1 MAGSGIFGGILII
14 LFGIV
19 NCFFGY
25 VYFRLLLGVW
35 GFFMGGALGISLASD
50 GAPIVVLAAG
60 LIGAII
66 GALLIYLL
74 FRVGVLLIGALLGY
88 ALTAALLA
96 ALGINENI
104 FVLSL
109 GGAATFALLALFM
122 NRVFIIVLTAFSGA
136 SAIITGVSLLLDA
149 ERITRAFAERRFAP
163 VSAETPLIVG
173 VFWLLLAVA
182 GIIIQY
188 RSLDDDR

>member
-50 GAPIVVLAAG
+50 AAPVVVLAAG
-60 LIGAII
+60 LIGAVL

-74 FRVGVLLIGALLGY
+74 FRVGLLIIGALLGY

-104 FVLSL
+104 LLLAL
-109 GGAATFALLALFM
+109 GGALIFGILALVL

-149 ERITRAFAERRFAP
+149 ERITTAFAERRFDP
-163 VSAETPLIVG
+163 VFADTPLIVG

-182 GIIIQY
+182 GIFIQY
-188 RSLDDDR
+188 RSLDDET

>member
-35 GFFMGGALGISLASD
+35 GFIMGGVLGISLASD

-60 LIGAII
+60 LIGAIL
-66 GALLIYLL
+66 GAMMIYLL
-74 FRVGVLLIGALLGY
+74 FRVGVLIIGALLGY
-88 ALTAALLA
+88 TLTAALLA
-96 ALGINENI
+96 QLGFNENL
-104 FVLSL
+104 F
-109 GGAATFALLALFM
+109 LLALIGAAIFAILALVL

-136 SAIITGVSLLLDA
+136 SAILTGVSLLLNG
-149 ERITRAFAERRFAP
+149 ERVMQAFAERRFDPMLAD
-163 VSAETPLIVG
+163 TPLITG
-173 VFWLLLAVA
+173 IFWLLLAVA
-182 GIIIQY
+182 GIFIQY
-188 RSLDDDR
+188 RSLDEA

>member
-35 GFFMGGALGISLASD
+35 GFIMGGVLGISLASD
-50 GAPIVVLAAG
+50 GAPVVVLAAG
-60 LIGAII
+60 LIGAVL
-66 GALLIYLL
+66 GAVLIYLL
-74 FRVGVLLIGALLGY
+74 FRVGVLIIGALLGY
-88 ALTAALLA
+88 VLTAALLA
-96 ALGINENI
+96 QLGFSENI
-104 FVLSL
+104 F
-109 GGAATFALLALFM
+109 LLALVGAVIFGILALVI

-136 SAIITGVSLLLDA
+136 SAIITGVSLLMNA
-149 ERITRAFAERRFAP
+149 ERVTQAFAERRFDP
-163 VSAETPLIVG
+163 VFADTPLIVG

-182 GIIIQY
+182 GIFIQY
-188 RSLDDDR
+188 RSLGDE